1 MNVQRLEQR
10 RIDLYKASKTGLRT
24 QFAALCYRLSNGKP
38 EFCLITSRTTR
49 RWIVP
54 KGWPVDGETPT
65 GAAATEAWEEAGLEG
80 KVHPLPAGLFSYVK
94 KDEGLP
100 CVAVVY
106 PLKVKKAHNDW
117 PERDQRRR
125 RWFSRRKAA
134 ERVAEPELRQI
145 ILTFDPSRH

>member
-1 MNVQRLEQR
+1 M
-10 RIDLYKASKTGLRT
+10 
-24 QFAALCYRLSNGKP
+24 AALAADP
-38 EFCLITSRTTR
+38 
-49 RWIVP
+49 
-54 KGWPVDGETPT
+54 TP
-65 GAAATEAWEEAGLEG
+65 GAAAPVSLGGKAGPEG